1 MNSFA
6 EETVTEIF
14 HDCLRILCD
23 GANNKSCHMARTGS
37 GGKYLG
43 LEKV

>member
-14 HDCLRILCD
+14 HDCLRVSESHVTVQIINPVTWR
-23 GANNKSCHMARTGS
+23 GRGV
-37 GGKYLG
+37 GGNT
-43 LEKV
+43 